1 MEEPRQDNK
10 LTKNNDHREKETEK
24 ESTAVYKPA
33 FVHNPSLVP
42 MVISD
47 DKLKDIDSSVISKK
61 YYNKFNFSKLTA
73 RNGNLALG
81 VTSANKQEGKTLV
94 AANMAVSLARAYR
107 QRTVLVDLNFSNP
120 QLHKIFGARLKPGLA
135 EAMRKRMM
143 RVVPTLVDDL
153 YLLPAGDIL
162 HYSPGIKDTI
172 TLREILYTLKNE
184 FDFIIADMSSIFPL
198 GEFPLHFVNEVDGLI
213 NVIDA
218 QNTKKDEL
226 EKIYKH
232 VDEQRF
238 IGYVFNRFSDN

>member
-1 MEEPRQDNK
+1 MEESRQENK
-10 LTKNNDHREKETEK
+10 LSNNSNGEKEN
-24 ESTAVYKPA
+24 ESTALYKPA

-47 DKLKDIDSSVISKK
+47 GKLNEIDTTVVSRKF
-61 YYNKFNFSKLTA
+61 YNKFNFSKLSA

-81 VTSANKQEGKTLV
+81 ITSANKQEGKTLV

-107 QRTVLVDLNFSNP
+107 QRTVLVDLNFGNP
-120 QLHKIFGARLKPGLA
+120 QLHKIFGAGLKPGLA

-143 RVVPTLVDDL
+143 RVIPTLVDDL

-162 HYSPGIKDTI
+162 HYSPGIEDTI

-184 FDFIIADMSSIFPL
+184 FDFIIADMSSIFPI

-218 QNTKKDEL
+218 KNTKKDEL

-232 VDEQRF
+232 IDERRF
-238 IGYVFNRFSDN
+238 IGYVFNRFNDNE

>member
-1 MEEPRQDNK
+1 MEEPKQENK
-10 LTKNNDHREKETEK
+10 LSKKNEHRKNEN
-24 ESTAVYKPA
+24 ESTAVHKPA

-47 DKLKDIDSSVISKK
+47 GQLKDIDSSVVNKQ

-81 VTSANKQEGKTLV
+81 ITSANRQEGKTLV
-94 AANMAVSLARAYR
+94 ASNMAVSLARAYR
-107 QRTVLVDLNFSNP
+107 QRTVLVDLNFHDP
-120 QLHKIFGARLKPGLA
+120 QLHKIFGARLKPGLV

-143 RVVPTLVDDL
+143 RVIPTLVEDL
-153 YLLPAGDIL
+153 FLLPAGDIL

-172 TLREILYTLKNE
+172 ALREILYTLKNE
-184 FDFIIADMSSIFPL
+184 FDFIIADMSSIFPV
-198 GEFPLHFVNEVDGLI
+198 GDFPLHFVNEVDGLI

-218 QNTKKDEL
+218 NNTKKDEL

-232 VDEQRF
+232 IDERRF
-238 IGYVFNRFSDN
+238 IGYVFNRFNDGK